1 MRRIKTFIKPPCK
14 WIKRSYDIMLKYT
27 YQLLAQFMFFYT
39 EMIIKAGL
47 SPPAYIY
54 SVKPSLASWKR

>member
-1 MRRIKTFIKPPCK
+1 MRCVKAFIKSPCE
-14 WIKRSYDIMLKYT
+14 WIERSYDIMLEYP
-27 YQLLAQFMFFYT
+27 YQLLVELMFFYA

-54 SVKPSLASWKR
+54 RAVYIVFRKFK